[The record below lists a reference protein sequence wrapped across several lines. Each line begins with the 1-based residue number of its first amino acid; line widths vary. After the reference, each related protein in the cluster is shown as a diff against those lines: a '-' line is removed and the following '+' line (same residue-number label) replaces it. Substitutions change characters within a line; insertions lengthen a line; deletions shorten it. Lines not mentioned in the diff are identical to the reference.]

1 LGALALEH
9 GTYFQTLSRHKRHIP
24 FLQKL
29 LAKMNESSAYW
40 SSVANDEKVEIRTAF
55 RHCEFR
61 KSRAKSRR
69 NPMENLEGLGSGMPN

>member
-1 LGALALEH
+1 
-9 GTYFQTLSRHKRHIP
+9 
-24 FLQKL
+24 
-29 LAKMNESSAYW
+29 MNESSAYW